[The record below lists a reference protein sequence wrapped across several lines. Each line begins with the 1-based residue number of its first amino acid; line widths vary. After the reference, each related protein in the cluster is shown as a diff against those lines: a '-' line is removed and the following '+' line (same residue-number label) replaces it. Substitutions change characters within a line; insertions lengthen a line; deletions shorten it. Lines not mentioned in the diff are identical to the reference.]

1 MIRYIRKFKEGVIF
15 SLAGFKVA
23 LKESA
28 FQLELMLGIPAIIF
42 ALLSSKS
49 SFEKA
54 LLVFSILL
62 VLIVELCNTAI
73 EKAIDRISLD
83 HHHLSKKAKDVASC
97 MVFFSAIAAA
107 SVWVIIYFL

>member
-28 FQLELMLGIPAIIF
+28 FQLELMIGTPAIILAF
-42 ALLSSKS
+42 LSSKS
-49 SFEKA
+49 KPEKA
-54 LLVFSILL
+54 ILVFSILF

-73 EKAIDRISLD
+73 EKAVDRISLA
-83 HHHLSKKAKDVASC
+83 HHPLAKKAKDVASC

-107 SVWVIIYFL
+107 SVWVTIFFF